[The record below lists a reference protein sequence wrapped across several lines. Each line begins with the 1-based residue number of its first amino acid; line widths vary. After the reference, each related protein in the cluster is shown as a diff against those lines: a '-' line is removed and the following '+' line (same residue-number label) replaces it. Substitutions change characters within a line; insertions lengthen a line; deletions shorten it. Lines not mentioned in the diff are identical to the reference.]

1 MLSGL
6 FYRCYVKRNIHK
18 KCSQY
23 SRFIAA
29 RVPVYYMRNLPVFV
43 VYLFTAIDLLSDPC
57 STLIDVPPKIEGFSC
72 RKHPLRSRF
81 LHPVRNVTFLIS
93 PLLKLPLNMPLASL
107 LRYSSTRLRSFP
119 SNPVQQSHRAK

>member
-43 VYLFTAIDLLSDPC
+43 VYLFTAIDLLLDPC
-57 STLIDVPPKIEGFSC
+57 STLIDVPQKL
-72 RKHPLRSRF
+72 RAAQKTPLPCAF
-81 LHPVRNVTFLIS
+81 FT
-93 PLLKLPLNMPLASL
+93 
-107 LRYSSTRLRSFP
+107 P
-119 SNPVQQSHRAK
+119 SET

>member
-43 VYLFTAIDLLSDPC
+43 VYLFTAIDLLLDPC
-57 STLIDVPPKIEGFSC
+57 STLIDVPQKIEGCSENT
-72 RKHPLRSRF
+72 PSVRF
-81 LHPVRNVTFLIS
+81 LHPVRNVTFLF
-93 PLLKLPLNMPLASL
+93 
-107 LRYSSTRLRSFP
+107 LRS
-119 SNPVQQSHRAK
+119 